1 MLDQLELVIRS
12 FIADHQTWAGP
23 IVFILSFGESLAF
36 ISLLLPA
43 TAAMVFVGVL
53 IGQGALDFWWILL
66 WAVPGAAL
74 GDWVSFWIGRYF
86 RESVTRI
93 WPFTRH
99 PEMLAQAHS
108 FFNRWGTASVF
119 LGRFFG
125 PIRAVIP
132 LVAGMMDMAPLR
144 FQIANWT
151 SAMLWAPYWLGV
163 GIFGDMAY
171 SYLKQYVSGWGALA
185 IIAALCVG
193 GWYAWRWFERRRA
206 ARKAETRGHHD

>member
-1 MLDQLELVIRS
+1 MLDAFELAIRE
-12 FIADHQTWAGP
+12 FIAAHQAWAGP
-23 IVFILSFGESLAF
+23 IVFWLSFGESLAF

-43 TAAMVFVGVL
+43 TAAMIFVGVL
-53 IGQGALDFWWILL
+53 IGQGTLDFWWIVL
-66 WAVPGAAL
+66 WAVPGAAC
-74 GDWVSFWIGRYF
+74 GDWLSFWIGRYF

-108 FFNRWGTASVF
+108 FFNRWGVASVF

-132 LVAGMMDMAPLR
+132 LVAGMMDMPPMR

-151 SAMLWAPYWLGV
+151 SAALWAPYWLGI
-163 GIFGDMAY
+163 GIFGDLAY
-171 SYLKQYVSGWGALA
+171 TYLKQYVSGWGALA
-185 IIAALCVG
+185 IIAAVIAA
-193 GWYAWRWFERRRA
+193 GWLVWRWVARRRA
-206 ARKAETRGHHD
+206 AQR